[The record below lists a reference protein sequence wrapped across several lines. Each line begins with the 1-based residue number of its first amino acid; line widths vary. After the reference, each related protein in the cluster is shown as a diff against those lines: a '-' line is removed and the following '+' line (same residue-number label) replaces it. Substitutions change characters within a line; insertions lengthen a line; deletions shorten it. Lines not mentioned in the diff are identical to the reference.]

1 MTTIATT
8 RHHTTMD
15 RCKTCKHWAPCASGS
30 RFTNDENDK
39 KAGGICGSDKIAEE
53 SCYNWQG
60 HGADMLVYSYDE
72 GGEFWTGPD
81 FGCVHHQQVDA

>member
-1 MTTIATT
+1 MTAMTTH
-8 RHHTTMD
+8 HHTIMD
-15 RCKTCKHWAPCASGS
+15 RCKTCKHWAPCASDP
-30 RFTNDENDK
+30 RFTYDENDK